1 MFDRAKSEKA
11 AKDLSK
17 NLSRA
22 VTKSAARR
30 NGTNGQ
36 DKPKPQA

>member
-22 VTKSAARR
+22 VTKSAAKRK
-30 NGTNGQ
+30 GTNGQ
-36 DKPKPQA
+36 DKSK